1 MTQQIN
7 DIKGLKERY
16 ESLHNL
22 YESGDWIRDMKLDE
36 ETTADVLETFESM
49 RQALLDAR
57 DELRTAL
64 EVEKSRIALHVAQG
78 TDTLYD
84 KDMFRVSKRVRKFV
98 SKESEKDLVRPYV
111 DLDALPDWVEVKVI
125 PKSLPEE
132 HEDCIHITTTASIRV
147 LATPANGGG
156 YQIDEK

>member
-1 MTQQIN
+1 MTQHT
-7 DIKGLKERY
+7 DISNLKERY

-22 YESGDWIRDMKLDE
+22 YESGDWVRDMKLDA

-84 KDMFRVSKRVRKFV
+84 TGTFRVSKRVRKFV
-98 SKESEKDLVRPYV
+98 SKETEKDLIRPYV
-111 DLDALPDWVEVKVI
+111 DVDALPDWVEVKVI

-132 HEDCIHITTTASIRV
+132 HEDCIHTTTTASIRV
-147 LATPANGGG
+147 LTTPANGGG
-156 YQIDEK
+156 YQIDDK